1 MKLAHAIIVF
11 RKELTDALRDRRNVF
26 AVLIFP
32 VVVFPLLSVGFGE
45 VAESSVK
52 KLRTQK
58 ASLMLIGAE
67 HAPGLAEKLR
77 THEGFEVI
85 PYSPDY
91 ARQIGDKKLRVAL
104 EIPSDFE
111 RQVKGEAGGEALPSL
126 RIYYYSA
133 EPRSEAAARRLEEV
147 LRDYRD
153 MIVEQ
158 RVTARGLPAA
168 LLHPVEA
175 RAQNVASAE
184 KVGGLKLAGMLPYFI
199 ILLTLTGAV
208 NVATDLTAGEK
219 ERGTLET
226 ILSTA
231 VGRSE
236 LVLGKFLLV
245 LLSSLVTS
253 ALALASF
260 SFTMQFA
267 KSYTQEMTRGH
278 AYSISLTAVAAV
290 FLLVLP
296 LAVFFAGVMLSLAL
310 FARSFKEAQGYV
322 GPVILLSILPAA
334 MALMPGVEFSA
345 KLALLPVVNVS
356 LLARE
361 IFTGSFPWGLI
372 GLVFGVNCVYAAA
385 ALFVAVRQFHREE
398 VLFRA

>member
-1 MKLAHAIIVF
+1 MKLANAIIVF
-11 RKELTDALRDRRNVF
+11 RKELTDAVRDRRNIF
-26 AVLIFP
+26 AILIFP
-32 VVVFPLLSVGFGE
+32 VVVFPLLSVGIGE
-45 VAESSVK
+45 VAESSVQ

-58 ASLMLIGAE
+58 ASLMLIGQE
-67 HAPGLAEKLR
+67 HAPRLAEKLR
-77 THEGFEVI
+77 AHEGFEVV
-85 PYSPDY
+85 PYAADY
-91 ARQIGDKKLRVAL
+91 ARQISDKKLRAAL
-104 EIPSDFE
+104 EFPPGFE
-111 RQVKGEAGGEALPSL
+111 AERPAGADAASVK
-126 RIYYYSA
+126 IYYYSA
-133 EPRSEAAARRLEEV
+133 EPRSETAARRLEEA

-153 MIVEQ
+153 TVVEE
-158 RVTARGLPAA
+158 RVTARGLAPA
-168 LLHPVEA
+168 LLHPVVTRQE
-175 RAQNVASAE
+175 NVASAE
-184 KVGGLKLAGMLPYFI
+184 KVGGMKLAGMLPYFI
-199 ILLTLTGAV
+199 ILLTLTGAI

-226 ILSTA
+226 ILATA

-253 ALALASF
+253 SLALVSF

-278 AYSISLTAVAAV
+278 AYGISLTAVAAV
-290 FLLVLP
+290 FLLKLP

-310 FARSFKEAQGYV
+310 FARSFKEAQSYV
-322 GPVILLSILPAA
+322 GPVILMSIIPAA
-334 MALMPGVEFSA
+334 MAMMPGVEFNA

-356 LLARE
+356 LMARE
-361 IFTGSFPWGLI
+361 IFSGNFPWGLI
-372 GLVFGVNCVYAAA
+372 ALVFGVNCVYAAA